1 MLLPPN
7 SYAFTQKYHFPVIFI
22 SFFRDYYI
30 QKNPS
35 IFNECI
41 IMLTHP
47 YYPFSAA
54 FSLKNHINRSHIVSH
69 CVSHSS
75 FFILHSSFF
84 ILHYPFYILHLRKPL
99 CQPRYQLI
107 YQVPNCPFIPSTPR
121 QNKEYQDSNV
131 RFSLFYDIISRKMS
145 KFASNSCII

>member
-1 MLLPPN
+1 
-7 SYAFTQKYHFPVIFI
+7 
-22 SFFRDYYI
+22 
-30 QKNPS
+30 
-35 IFNECI
+35 
-41 IMLTHP
+41 MLTHP

-107 YQVPNCPFIPSTPR
+107 YQVPNCPFIPSTPDKIK
-121 QNKEYQDSNV
+121 NIKTET
-131 RFSLFYDIISRKMS
+131 YDFQSFMTLSQEK
-145 KFASNSCII
+145 

>member
-107 YQVPNCPFIPSTPR
+107 YQVPTCHFIPSTPDKIK
-121 QNKEYQDSNV
+121 NIKTET
-131 RFSLFYDIISRKMS
+131 YDFQSFMTLSQEK
-145 KFASNSCII
+145 